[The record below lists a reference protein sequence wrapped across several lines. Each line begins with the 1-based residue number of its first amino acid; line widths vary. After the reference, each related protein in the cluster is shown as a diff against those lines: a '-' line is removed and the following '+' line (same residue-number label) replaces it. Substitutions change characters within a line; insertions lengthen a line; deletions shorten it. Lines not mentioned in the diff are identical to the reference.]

1 MSTSPLSPRLPLI
14 HGLTRDQLTEICRE
28 LDQPAYRA
36 RQIWDWLY
44 HRFAAD
50 WSEMKNI
57 PLGLRQA
64 LAQRLSLASATVTR
78 SQNEAGAGT
87 TTKWLITLPD
97 GDGVEEVLIPARGRT
112 TVCVSSQVGCRF
124 NCAFC
129 ASGKAGF
136 RRNLEAGEIVGQ
148 VIVAVRS
155 LGATPSNLVFMG
167 MGEPLDNYDA
177 VLSAV
182 RIIND
187 PEGLSLGARRITIST
202 CGIIPGIQRLAQ
214 EGLQVE
220 LSISLHAP
228 DDALR
233 SRLLPVNR
241 KYPLDD
247 LLEACR
253 TYAEQTGRLITF
265 EYTLIQG
272 INDSPEQARKLARIL
287 RPIHARVNLIPLSA
301 VAEFE
306 GRASPASVM
315 GEFFNELKRARINAT
330 LRMSKGGSVDAACGQ
345 LRRRLLAQGV
355 GWGAGCTVS
364 RPGSVS

>member
-1 MSTSPLSPRLPLI
+1 MNALPLI
-14 HGLTRDQLTEICRE
+14 HGLTRDQLVEVCRE

-50 WSEMKNI
+50 WSEMKNL
-57 PLGLRQA
+57 PLSLRQA
-64 LAQRLSLASATVTR
+64 LAQRWALTSATVARTR
-78 SQNEAGAGT
+78 SEAGVGT
-87 TTKWLITLPD
+87 TAKWLIALPD
-97 GDGVEEVLIPARGRT
+97 GDFVEEVLIPARGRT
-112 TVCVSSQVGCRF
+112 TVCLSSQVGCKF

-136 RRNLEAGEIVGQ
+136 RRNLETGEIVGQ
-148 VIVAVRS
+148 LIVAARN

-177 VLSAV
+177 VLAAV

-187 PEGLSLGARRITIST
+187 AEGLSLGARRITIST

-228 DDALR
+228 DDVLR
-233 SRLLPVNR
+233 TRLMPVNS
-241 KYPLDD
+241 KYPLAD
-247 LLEACR
+247 LLEAGR
-253 TYAEQTGRLITF
+253 AYAEQTGRLITF
-265 EYTLIQG
+265 EYTLIRG
-272 INDSPEQARKLARIL
+272 VNDSPEQARELARIL

-306 GRASPASVM
+306 GCAPPAPAIR
-315 GEFFNELKRARINAT
+315 EFLDVLERARINVT
-330 LRMSKGGSVDAACGQ
+330 LRMSKGGGVDAACGQ
-345 LRRRLLAQGV
+345 LRRRMMQPPDDGQKM
-355 GWGAGCTVS
+355 S
-364 RPGSVS
+364 K

>member
-1 MSTSPLSPRLPLI
+1 MPALPLPPCLPLI
-14 HGLTRDQLTEICRE
+14 HGLTRAQLTEICRE
-28 LDQPAYRA
+28 LDQPAYRT

-57 PLGLRQA
+57 PLSLRQA
-64 LAQRLSLASATVTR
+64 LAQRLSLASATIARTQ
-78 SQNEAGAGT
+78 SEAGVGT
-87 TTKWLITLPD
+87 TTKWLIALPD
-97 GDGVEEVLIPARGRT
+97 GDWVEEVLIPARGRT
-112 TVCVSSQVGCRF
+112 TVCVSSQVGCKF
-124 NCAFC
+124 ACAFC

-136 RRNLEAGEIVGQ
+136 RRNLETGEIVGQ
-148 VIVAVRS
+148 VIVAARG

-177 VLSAV
+177 VLAAV

-187 PEGLSLGARRITIST
+187 AEGLSLGARRITIST

-228 DDALR
+228 DNALR
-233 SRLLPVNR
+233 SCLLPVNR
-241 KYPLDD
+241 KYPLGG

-253 TYAEQTGRLITF
+253 AYAEQTGRLITF

-272 INDSPEQARKLARIL
+272 VNDSPEQARELARIL
-287 RPIHARVNLIPLSA
+287 RPIHARVNLIPLST

-306 GRASPASVM
+306 GHAPPAPVVR
-315 GEFFNELKRARINAT
+315 EFLNILESAQINAT
-330 LRMSKGGSVDAACGQ
+330 LRISKGGGVNAACGQ
-345 LRRRLLAQGV
+345 LRRKHVEA
-355 GWGAGCTVS
+355 S
-364 RPGSVS
+364 SVERTEKTDTG

>member
-1 MSTSPLSPRLPLI
+1 MSTLPLI
-14 HGLTRDQLTEICRE
+14 HGLSLAQLTEIYRA

-36 RQIWDWLY
+36 RQTWGWLY
-44 HRFAAD
+44 HRLAAD
-50 WSEMKNI
+50 WSEMKNL

-64 LAQRLSLASATVTR
+64 LAQRLALTSAAITR
-78 SQNEAGAGT
+78 TQSEAGVGT
-87 TTKWLITLPD
+87 TTKWLIALPD
-97 GDGVEEVLIPARGRT
+97 GDCVEEVLIPARGRT
-112 TVCVSSQVGCRF
+112 TVCISSQAGCKF
-124 NCAFC
+124 NCVFC
-129 ASGKAGF
+129 ASGQAGF
-136 RRNLEAGEIVGQ
+136 RRNLETGEIVGQ
-148 VIVAVRS
+148 VVVAARS

-177 VLSAV
+177 VLAAI

-228 DDALR
+228 EDALR
-233 SRLLPVNR
+233 SRLMPINR
-241 KYPLDD
+241 KYPLGE

-265 EYTLIQG
+265 EYTLIEG
-272 INDSPEQARKLARIL
+272 VNDAPEQARELVRIL
-287 RPIHARVNLIPLSA
+287 RPIHARVNLIPLST

-306 GRASPASVM
+306 GRAPAAPVVRAFLNIL
-315 GEFFNELKRARINAT
+315 EQARINAT
-330 LRMSKGGSVDAACGQ
+330 LRMSKGGGVEAACGQ
-345 LRRRLLAQGV
+345 LRSQHIGH
-355 GWGAGCTVS
+355 GADT
-364 RPGSVS
+364 

>member
-1 MSTSPLSPRLPLI
+1 MNALPLI
-14 HGLTRDQLTEICRE
+14 HGLSRDQLTGICRE
-28 LDQPAYRA
+28 LGQPAYRA

-44 HRFAAD
+44 HRFAGD

-64 LAQRLSLASATVTR
+64 LAQRLSLASAAVVR
-78 SQNEAGAGT
+78 SQSEAGGGT
-87 TTKWLITLPD
+87 TTKWLIALPD
-97 GDGVEEVLIPARGRT
+97 GDWVEEVLIPAKGRT
-112 TVCVSSQVGCRF
+112 TVCVSSQVGCKF
-124 NCAFC
+124 DCAFC

-136 RRNLEAGEIVGQ
+136 RRNLETGEIVGQ
-148 VIVAVRS
+148 VIVAARS

-167 MGEPLDNYDA
+167 MGEPLDNYNA
-177 VLSAV
+177 VLAAV

-187 PEGLSLGARRITIST
+187 AEGLSLGARRITIST

-241 KYPLDD
+241 KYPLGD

-272 INDSPEQARKLARIL
+272 VNDSPEQARELARIL
-287 RPIHARVNLIPLSA
+287 RPIHARVNLIPLST

-306 GRASPASVM
+306 GCTPLAPVVR
-315 GEFFNELKRARINAT
+315 EFRTILERERINAT
-330 LRMSKGGSVDAACGQ
+330 LRISKGGGVDAACGQ
-345 LRRRLLAQGV
+345 LRRKHVEAPSVKR
-355 GWGAGCTVS
+355 GA
-364 RPGSVS
+364 

>member
-1 MSTSPLSPRLPLI
+1 MLIADSLFEILLMNALPLI
-14 HGLTRDQLTEICRE
+14 HGLSRAQLTEICRE
-28 LDQPAYRA
+28 LDQPAYRT

-50 WSEMKNI
+50 WSEMKNL

-64 LAQRLSLASATVTR
+64 LVQRLSLNSATITR
-78 SQNEAGAGT
+78 TQNEAGEGT
-87 TTKWLITLPD
+87 TTKWLIALPD
-97 GDGVEEVLIPARGRT
+97 GDWVEEVLIPARGRT
-112 TVCVSSQVGCRF
+112 TLCVSSQVGCKF

-136 RRNLEAGEIVGQ
+136 RRNLETGEIVGL
-148 VIVAVRS
+148 VVVAARS

-177 VLSAV
+177 VLTAV

-187 PEGLSLGARRITIST
+187 PEGLCLGARRITIST

-241 KYPLDD
+241 KYPLRELID
-247 LLEACR
+247 ACR
-253 TYAEQTGRLITF
+253 AYPMTHRRRVTF
-265 EYTLIQG
+265 EYALIAG
-272 INDSPEQARKLARIL
+272 VKSGD
-287 RPIHARVNLIPLSA
+287 RVVFGGGLIGTVANVKDTVLVIK
-301 VAEFE
+301 VAENTKLDVL
-306 GRASPASVM
+306 RASVTRVIRND
-315 GEFFNELKRARINAT
+315 EDL
-330 LRMSKGGSVDAACGQ
+330 
-345 LRRRLLAQGV
+345 
-355 GWGAGCTVS
+355 GADVKE
-364 RPGSVS
+364 

>member
-1 MSTSPLSPRLPLI
+1 MNALPLI
-14 HGLTRDQLTEICRE
+14 HGLTSEQVAEICRE
-28 LDQPAYRA
+28 LGQPAYRA
-36 RQIWDWLY
+36 RQIRDWLY

-57 PLGLRQA
+57 PLSLRQA
-64 LAQRLSLASATVTR
+64 LARRLALASATIARTQ
-78 SQNEAGAGT
+78 SEAGVGT
-87 TTKWLITLPD
+87 TTKFLIALQD
-97 GDGVEEVLIPARGRT
+97 GDWVEEVLIPARGRT
-112 TVCVSSQVGCRF
+112 TLCVSSQVGCKF

-136 RRNLEAGEIVGQ
+136 RRNLEAGEVVGQ
-148 VIVAVRS
+148 VIVAARS

-177 VLSAV
+177 VLAAV

-241 KYPLDD
+241 KYPLGD

-253 TYAEQTGRLITF
+253 AYAEQTGRLITF

-272 INDSPEQARKLARIL
+272 VNDSPEQARELVRIL
-287 RPIHARVNLIPLSA
+287 RPIHARVNLIPLST

-306 GRASPASVM
+306 GRAPTAPVIR
-315 GEFFNELKRARINAT
+315 EFLNILERERLNVT
-330 LRMSKGGSVDAACGQ
+330 LRISKGGGVDAACGQ
-345 LRRRLLAQGV
+345 LRASRLAE
-355 GWGAGCTVS
+355 
-364 RPGSVS
+364 

>member
-1 MSTSPLSPRLPLI
+1 MSASSLPPTPPLI
-14 HGLTRDQLTEICRE
+14 HGLSRDQLTEICRE
-28 LDQPAYRA
+28 LGQPAYRA

-44 HRFAAD
+44 HRFVAD
-50 WSEMKNI
+50 WSEMKNL
-57 PLGLRQA
+57 PLSLRQA
-64 LAQRLSLASATVTR
+64 LARRLSLASAAIAR
-78 SQNEAGAGT
+78 AQSEAGVGT

-97 GDGVEEVLIPARGRT
+97 GDWVEEVLIPARGRT
-112 TVCVSSQVGCRF
+112 TVCVSSQVGCKF
-124 NCAFC
+124 SCAFC

-136 RRNLEAGEIVGQ
+136 QRNLETGEIVGQ
-148 VIVAVRS
+148 VIVASRN

-167 MGEPLDNYDA
+167 MGEPMDNYDA
-177 VLSAV
+177 VLAAI

-233 SRLLPVNR
+233 SQLLPVNR
-241 KYPLDD
+241 KYPLGD
-247 LLEACR
+247 LLETCR
-253 TYAEQTGRLITF
+253 NYAEQTGRLITF

-272 INDSPEQARKLARIL
+272 VNDKPEQARELARIL

-301 VAEFE
+301 VEEFE
-306 GRASPASVM
+306 GQAPSAPVIR
-315 GEFFNELKRARINAT
+315 EFLNILERERMNVT
-330 LRMSKGGSVDAACGQ
+330 LRTSKGGGVNAACGQ
-345 LRRRLLAQGV
+345 LRRQMIRTTDA
-355 GWGAGCTVS
+355 
-364 RPGSVS
+364 

>member
-1 MSTSPLSPRLPLI
+1 MSFSTLPLI
-14 HGLTRDQLTEICRE
+14 HGLTRDQLAAVCRE
-28 LDQPAYRA
+28 LEQPAYRA
-36 RQIWDWLY
+36 RQIWEWLY
-44 HRFAAD
+44 HRFVAE

-64 LAQRLSLASATVTR
+64 LALRFSLASAAVAR
-78 SQNEAGAGT
+78 SQSETGEGS
-87 TTKWLITLPD
+87 TTKWLISLPD
-97 GDGVEEVLIPARGRT
+97 GDLVEEVLIPARGRT
-112 TVCVSSQVGCRF
+112 TICVSSQVGCAF

-136 RRNLEAGEIVGQ
+136 RRNLATGEIVGQ
-148 VIVAVRS
+148 VIVASRN

-187 PEGLSLGARRITIST
+187 AEGLSLGARRITIST
-202 CGIIPGIQRLAQ
+202 CGIIPGIRRLAQ

-233 SRLLPVNR
+233 SRLMPVNR
-241 KYPLDD
+241 KYPLND

-253 TYAEQTGRLITF
+253 NYAEQTGRLITF
-265 EYTLIQG
+265 EYTLIRG
-272 INDSPEQARKLARIL
+272 VNDSPAQARELVRIL
-287 RPIHARVNLIPLSA
+287 QPIHARVNLIPLSA
-301 VAEFE
+301 VTEFDGCAPSAPVIDE
-306 GRASPASVM
+306 FLNILERAH
-315 GEFFNELKRARINAT
+315 INAT
-330 LRMSKGGSVDAACGQ
+330 LRISKGGGVDAACGQ
-345 LRRRLLAQGV
+345 LRRRHIEA
-355 GWGAGCTVS
+355 T
-364 RPGSVS
+364 

>member
-1 MSTSPLSPRLPLI
+1 MTALPLI
-14 HGLTRDQLTEICRE
+14 HGLSRAQLTEICRE

-36 RQIWDWLY
+36 RQIWRWLY

-50 WSEMKNI
+50 WSEMKNL
-57 PLGLRQA
+57 PLSLRQA
-64 LAQRLSLASATVTR
+64 LAQRLALASAAVTR
-78 SQNEAGAGT
+78 TQNEAGEGT
-87 TTKWLITLPD
+87 TTKWLIALAD
-97 GDGVEEVLIPARGRT
+97 GDWVEEVLIPARGRMT
-112 TVCVSSQVGCRF
+112 LCVSSQVGCKF
-124 NCAFC
+124 DCAFC

-136 RRNLEAGEIVGQ
+136 RRNLGTGEIVGQ
-148 VIVAVRS
+148 VIVAARS

-177 VLSAV
+177 VLAAI

-187 PEGLSLGARRITIST
+187 AEGLSLGARRITIST

-241 KYPLDD
+241 TYPLGD

-253 TYAEQTGRLITF
+253 IYAEQTGRLITF

-272 INDSPEQARKLARIL
+272 VNDSPEQARELSRIL
-287 RPIHARVNLIPLSA
+287 HPIHARVNLIPLST

-306 GRASPASVM
+306 GRAPPAPVVRAFLNILES
-315 GEFFNELKRARINAT
+315 ARINAT
-330 LRMSKGGSVDAACGQ
+330 LRISKGGGVDAACGQ
-345 LRRRLLAQGV
+345 LRRRMIQTPDDGRQ
-355 GWGAGCTVS
+355 TPD
-364 RPGSVS
+364 RKRQTMDD